1 MKTRKLPQRKCLGC
15 NTVKAKQ
22 DLVRI
27 VRSPQGE
34 VLLDRSGKK
43 PGRGAYVCPEDACI
57 VKAITGKSLEK
68 SLGIAIS
75 EEVKKALLEEL
86 KNEK

>member
-15 NTVKAKQ
+15 NTVKPKQ
-22 DLVRI
+22 ELVRI

-34 VLLDRSGKK
+34 VLLDKSGKR
-43 PGRGAYVCPEDACI
+43 PGRGAYVCPNEECI

-68 SLGIAIS
+68 SLGVAIS
-75 EEVKKALLEEL
+75 DDIKKSLLEEL